1 MSIKIHHAI
10 VETLKK
16 VELVSTAKIM
26 DILLAG
32 VLRNVLTDMR
42 RKLSGDRISKSIPK
56 KPWIKWRRIL
66 KVVYEDPK
74 YDSR

>member
-1 MSIKIHHAI
+1 
-10 VETLKK
+10 
-16 VELVSTAKIM
+16 
-26 DILLAG
+26 
-32 VLRNVLTDMR
+32 MR

>member
-1 MSIKIHHAI
+1 MGMKIQHAVI
-10 VETLKK
+10 EILKK

-32 VLRNVLTDMR
+32 ALRNMLTDMR

-56 KPWIKWRRIL
+56 KSLDQMEKNIKGC
-66 KVVYEDPK
+66 V
-74 YDSR
+74 